1 MDLILLGQHHKT
13 TLKEESNQKSLK
25 KILLLKMIHPVK
37 NANYSLPDVECVGS
51 LLVPVA
57 QLQEL
62 SEHSPPSTTNLAS
75 ILLPPPSSP
84 RPVTSSSTNENNKEE
99 QQQRQ
104 GDDESI
110 LGKLQRRITQELSK
124 PLPSDDVD
132 EAYDEWI
139 E

>member
-1 MDLILLGQHHKT
+1 MV
-13 TLKEESNQKSLK
+13 
-25 KILLLKMIHPVK
+25 IHPVK
-37 NANYSLPDVECVGS
+37 NVKYSLPDVECVGS

-75 ILLPPPSSP
+75 ILLPPPPSSP
-84 RPVTSSSTNENNKEE
+84 TPARSDNDNHKDAKQQP
-99 QQQRQ
+99 QQQQ
-104 GDDESI
+104 GQEGVESI
-110 LGKLQRRITQELSK
+110 VVKLQRHSTQDLSK
-124 PLPSDDVD
+124 PHPSDDVA